1 MKRIILSLAA
11 LLILAWSAL
20 AQNVTVTGQICDEN
34 NDPLP
39 GVVLMAGK
47 DYTTSDL
54 DGNFSLKAKPGT
66 SVVASCMGYDDYSFV
81 VTEKMAPVKIAMTP
95 SKAFTLNETVV
106 IGYGTTTKKEVTGSV
121 ASIRSDDLDKGAFS
135 DVSGMLQGKV
145 AGLTISNPNGGDP
158 NGSYEILLRG
168 TNTLSAGQGPL
179 IIIDGVVGADLSTI
193 NFQEVET
200 FDVLKDGSA
209 AAIYGTRGTNGVII
223 ITTKRAKA
231 GKTQV
236 DYDGQVS
243 IQTLLSRAVPMTAE
257 QFKSTVENYKPASA
271 ASLYGAETDWFKEV
285 TRTPVSHKH
294 SLAIAGGSQN
304 FSHRTVI
311 NIEQNQGMLRNNDAD
326 KYLFKTNIHQEA
338 LNGWLTMD
346 FNMMYAHRVYEGT
359 RSGIFRQAFFHNPTE
374 PVYDETNTRNGGY
387 FTIEGMDYYNP
398 VAMLNERQSQSKANR
413 IGVNGRF
420 TLNILPIPGL
430 KWDNF
435 ISYNNGRFEN
445 HDYKTRYYP
454 GETGN
459 KGIAEISGHNWEDIQ
474 WESTVQYS
482 KKVDRHSI
490 QVLGGYAYQ
499 QLGETE
505 SYMSNY
511 GFDVDFFKT
520 NNMGAGSALKSG
532 KASMSSYRVSSKYI
546 AFFGRAMYNYDEKYL
561 ASVSLRYDGSSKFGT
576 NNKWGLFPAVS
587 LGWRISQEDFL
598 KEASWLDDLKI
609 RTGYGVTG
617 NQDFE
622 SYKSLFLVKT
632 SGSFYYDGQ
641 WANAYAPASNA
652 NPDLAWEKKAEFNVG
667 TDFSFFK
674 GRLSGSIDYYYRKT
688 TNLLYN
694 YEVPVPPYDYSTYFA
709 NVGAISNQ
717 GIELTLAG
725 IPVKKENFE
734 WNTSMVLAHNENKLI
749 SFTNEEFQGQEY
761 RVGWINTPVGAYS
774 QRLIEGESIGTFYGP
789 EYNGLNG
796 GGSVRVKQNRETDW
810 VKLGSAYPILTLGWS
825 NAIRYGNFSLSATLR
840 SSIGGKVFN
849 QMRAVYEN
857 ITELGQKN
865 ILASWLNDTAFVGK
879 VTYSDYYL
887 EDASFVKLDN
897 VSLSYSIPVK
907 NKDFLKGA
915 TVYLTGQN
923 LLTITG
929 YKGVD
934 PEVSLGG
941 LAPGIEPL
949 AYYPRTRVF
958 TLGAKV
964 NF

>member
-1 MKRIILSLAA
+1 MKRLLISLVAVLLSL
-11 LLILAWSAL
+11 SAF
-20 AQNVTVTGQICDEN
+20 AQKITVTGKVMDEN
-34 NDPLP
+34 GDPLP
-39 GVVLMAGK
+39 GAALVAGS
-47 DYTTSDL
+47 DYATSDV
-54 DGNFSLKAKPGT
+54 DGAYSLKVQAGAAI
-66 SVVASCMGYDDYSFV
+66 VVSYMGYEDFSF
-81 VTEKMAPVKIAMTP
+81 TAPQGGGKVDVQLKP
-95 SKAFTLNETVV
+95 SKALMLDETVV

-121 ASIRSDDLDKGAFS
+121 ASLRSDDLDKGAFT

-179 IIIDGVVGADLSTI
+179 IIIDGVVGADISTI

-243 IQTLLSRAVPMTAE
+243 VQTLLSRAVPMTAG
-257 QFKSTVENYKPASA
+257 QFKSTIENYKPASS

-285 TRTPVSHKH
+285 TRTPISHKH
-294 SLAIAGGSQN
+294 NLAIAGGSQN

-311 NIEQNQGMLRNNDAD
+311 NIEQNQGMLRNNNAD
-326 KYLFKTNIHQEA
+326 KYLFKTNIRQES
-338 LNGWLTMD
+338 LNGWLTLD
-346 FNMMYAHRVYEGT
+346 LNMLYAHRVFEGT

-387 FTIEGMDYYNP
+387 FTVEGMDYYNP
-398 VAMLNERQSQSKANR
+398 VAMLNERQSQSKVNR
-413 IGVNGRF
+413 IGVNGRV

-430 KWDNF
+430 KWENF
-435 ISYNNGRFEN
+435 VSYNNGRFEN

-459 KGIAEISGHNWEDIQ
+459 KGIAEISGHNWEDLQ

-482 KKVDRHSI
+482 KKIGKHSI
-490 QVLGGYAYQ
+490 QALGGYAFQ
-499 QLGETE
+499 QLGENE

-520 NNMGAGSALKSG
+520 NNIEAGAALKAG
-532 KASMSSYRVSSKYI
+532 NADMTSYRESSRYI

-561 ASVSLRYDGSSKFGT
+561 ASVSLRYDGSSKFGA

-587 LGWRISQEDFL
+587 LGWRISQEEFL
-598 KEASWLDDLKI
+598 KDVSWLDDLKL

-617 NQDFE
+617 NQDFD

-632 SGSFYYDGQ
+632 SGSFYYNGQ
-641 WANAYAPASNA
+641 WSHAYAPASNA

-717 GIELTLAG
+717 GIELTLGG
-725 IPVKKENFE
+725 IPVKNETFE
-734 WNTSMVLAHNENKLI
+734 WNTSFVAARNINKLI

-796 GGSVRVKQNRETDW
+796 GGSVRVKQNRESDW
-810 VKLGSAYPILTLGWS
+810 VNLGSAYPLVTLGWS
-825 NAIRYGNFSLSATLR
+825 NSVRWGNFSASATFR

-865 ILASWLNDTAFVGK
+865 ILASWLDHTDFVGK

-887 EDASFVKLDN
+887 EDASFLKLDN
-897 VSLSYSIPVK
+897 VSLSYAIPVK
-907 NKDFLKGA
+907 KSVYLKGLS
-915 TVYLTGQN
+915 VYLTGQN

-929 YKGVD
+929 YQGVD